1 MSCSGR
7 KNGKTGACAAGKE
20 FSVEALGV
28 ASPPPGG
35 RRLEAGESATGP
47 VVGTLKFILPFEEAE
62 LLPLAESGLSE
73 EEILAELGWE
83 EALAPSQRAVFEAI
97 LKKGRALGRA
107 KLKRAQYQAALEGK
121 VSAQSHLLARM
132 DPESGASPEDEEI
145 EVVRE
150 VLDPGEKDPQS

>member
-7 KNGKTGACAAGKE
+7 KNGKTGPCAAGEK
-20 FSVEALGV
+20 FSVEYLGV
-28 ASPPPGG
+28 ASPPPESRGP
-35 RRLEAGESATGP
+35 EAGESVPGP
-47 VVGTLKFILPFEEAE
+47 AIGALKFILPFEEAE

-73 EEILAELGWE
+73 VEILAELGWE
-83 EALAPSQRAVFEAI
+83 EALVPSQRAVFEAI

-132 DPESGASPEDEEI
+132 DSESGASLEDEEI

>member
-1 MSCSGR
+1 M
-7 KNGKTGACAAGKE
+7 E
-20 FSVEALGV
+20 YLGV
-28 ASPPPGG
+28 ASAPPEG
-35 RRLEAGESATGP
+35 RRPEAGESAKGP
-47 VVGTLKFILPFEEAE
+47 AIGALKISLPIKEAE

-83 EALAPSQRAVFEAI
+83 EALVPSQRAVFEAV

-132 DPESGASPEDEEI
+132 DSESGASPEDEEI